1 MFVFHRRLFWL
12 SKTSWC
18 CVSIVYL
25 SFSWLDN
32 YFRITQVYRTILL
45 IDIMIALQF
54 IFYKFE
60 PNFTTFIW
68 HTINKIITS
77 WTQLLNWW
85 QIDLVILTSLLRVY
99 SLCNKLHSSCQKNGS
114 QFEFFWFFFFKLIQI
129 LITPP
134 QTDDFIYF
142 PSFFL

>member
-99 SLCNKLHSSCQKNGS
+99 SLCNKLHIVHAKKMAVNLN
-114 QFEFFWFFFFKLIQI
+114 FFDFFFLNWSK
-129 LITPP
+129 
-134 QTDDFIYF
+134 
-142 PSFFL
+142 FL